1 VKLLVALPGDA
12 VLEDAEDSLV
22 DCEEVALPVLEPY
35 GIAAKGCAVPPLHP
49 HSSDIAVVLVLGVE
63 LSVADEDQLAL
74 GAVAKQNVLIL
85 SIAALGIGALRF
97 PL

>member
-35 GIAAKGCAVPPLHP
+35 GIAAKAVPSRHFTLTP
-49 HSSDIAVVLVLGVE
+49 
-63 LSVADEDQLAL
+63 
-74 GAVAKQNVLIL
+74 LIL
-85 SIAALGIGALRF
+85 
-97 PL
+97 P